1 MLLRHRSGEPSPD
14 QLAVNNQQATLDKYR
29 REIGDAVKHWQSEQ
43 ARAAKTGSAALKS
56 MSGTI
61 LGELSK
67 RGDWVRAGRHLEV
80 PQNRIDMENAR
91 RRVLSALAVSM
102 LLRAEGEGLPAA
114 VPNFV
119 GSQGEL
125 GTILDVV
132 VDERVNP
139 EKRSE
144 SRVHMP
150 IVVDSALPAGA
161 SEQWYTQGD
170 LWVRQVCP
178 AEPTD
183 YLVNTFLPRMKIE
196 PDFTH
201 FETVYPYVAAK

>member
-14 QLAVNNQQATLDKYR
+14 QLAVNNPQATLDKYR
-29 REIGDAVKHWQSEQ
+29 REISGAVKHWENEE
-43 ARAAKTGSAALKS
+43 ARARKTGSAALRS
-56 MSGTI
+56 MSTAI
-61 LGELSK
+61 LQELSE
-67 RGDWVRAGRHLEV
+67 RSTWTRAGRHMEL
-80 PQNRIDMENAR
+80 PQNRLDMENAR

-102 LLRAEGEGLPAA
+102 ILRAEWEDLPAA

-119 GSQGEL
+119 GPAGEH
-125 GTILDVV
+125 GVILDIVA
-132 VDERVNP
+132 DMRLNP
-139 EKRSE
+139 EKRNE

-150 IVVDSALPAGA
+150 IAVDNALPAGE

-170 LWVRQVCP
+170 LWVRHVRP

-183 YLVNTFLPRMKIE
+183 YLVNTFLPRMGIE
-196 PDFTH
+196 PDFTQ